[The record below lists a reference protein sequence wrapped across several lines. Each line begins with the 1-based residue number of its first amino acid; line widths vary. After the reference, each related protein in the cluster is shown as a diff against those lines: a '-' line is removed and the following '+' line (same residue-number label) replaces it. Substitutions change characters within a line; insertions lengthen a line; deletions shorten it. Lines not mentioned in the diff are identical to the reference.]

1 MATAKKEEKTFEI
14 FIPKDPTDKTKKQ
27 TLYVAVNGEG
37 YYFERGKSHKVSKP
51 FFNII
56 SESLAAQ
63 AKVDEEYEKVK
74 DMQLANQ

>member
-1 MATAKKEEKTFEI
+1 MAKEAEIKLEI

-37 YYFERGKSHKVSKP
+37 YYFERGQTHKVSKP
-51 FFNII
+51 FYDVI
-56 SESLAAQ
+56 SESFAMQ
-63 AKVDEEYEKVK
+63 AKIDEAYEKAK